1 MSYITLPRLDNTY
14 EQNSYV
20 NIYKIKD
27 LEKINEKYKDIL
39 LRVVKKSI
47 LGTNFTY
54 FYKIRSLFLTF
65 ISLIIINNIIPFIK
79 DYFFSDNLK
88 DINNNILEISIN
100 TINND
105 SNKNDSY
112 LLNFFGM
119 NLIFI
124 LFLVYKIFKY
134 RYSKTKINNY
144 MQKLTQCSIE
154 KENEFLK
161 NNFYCSISSDNKFS
175 IEIYSDNKNNIN
187 NTSIKSDKIFFEY
200 VINFPNIKYFNSYNY
215 ESVLLPKEK
224 EIIKNIDN
232 ITYEIDEKNYKIER
246 FSFLIIIFFIIPF
259 ILYLR
264 ALIKIPFLFAK
275 FAKIFFIFFIA
286 ILIIITRIYFSFK
299 NKIEIIE
306 KVLLLKNN
314 YIKDGYYIY
323 INKYIIS
330 IFFLKE
336 KYRNYQ
342 SINIINRYNKKLQ
355 HELKLI

>member
-54 FYKIRSLFLTF
+54 FYEIRSLFLTF

-79 DYFFSDNLK
+79 GYFFSDNLK

-105 SNKNDSY
+105 SSKNDSY

-264 ALIKIPFLFAK
+264 ALIKI
-275 FAKIFFIFFIA
+275 FFIFFIA
-286 ILIIITRIYFSFK
+286 ILILITRIYFSFK